1 MKSNTML
8 SCLPSLCHKA
18 KSRQTS
24 TNTEEV
30 VTVAHNEKS
39 QNQIRQKLQSKKQ
52 YFKTC
57 SFDSVFKS
65 SQVLLTAATGW

>member
-30 VTVAHNEKS
+30 VAVAHTEKKTKIKS
-39 QNQIRQKLQSKKQ
+39 DKKHKGRNNTSKP
-52 YFKTC
+52 
-57 SFDSVFKS
+57 
-65 SQVLLTAATGW
+65 VLLIL

>member
-1 MKSNTML
+1 MTSFMKLNTML

-30 VTVAHNEKS
+30 VTVAHTEKN
-39 QNQIRQKLQSKKQ
+39 QNQIRQKL
-52 YFKTC
+52 
-57 SFDSVFKS
+57 
-65 SQVLLTAATGW
+65 

>member
-8 SCLPSLCHKA
+8 SCLPSLCHKT

-30 VTVAHNEKS
+30 VAVAHIEKKKKS
-39 QNQIRQKLQSKKQ
+39 NKKHKGRNNTSKP
-52 YFKTC
+52 
-57 SFDSVFKS
+57 
-65 SQVLLTAATGW
+65 VLLIL

>member
-1 MKSNTML
+1 MTSFMKLNTML

-30 VTVAHNEKS
+30 VTVAHTEKN

-52 YFKTC
+52 YSKP
-57 SFDSVFKS
+57 
-65 SQVLLTAATGW
+65 VLLILYLRVHRCS